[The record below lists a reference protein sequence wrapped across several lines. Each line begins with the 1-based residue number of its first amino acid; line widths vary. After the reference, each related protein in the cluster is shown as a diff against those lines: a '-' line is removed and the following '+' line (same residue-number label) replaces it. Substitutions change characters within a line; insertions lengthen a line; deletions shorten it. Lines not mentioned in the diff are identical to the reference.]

1 MLDSLAGNFCLRVLR
16 AGNSFT
22 SRFVQLVASRLRKTT
37 GSFSLNSVRRTLR
50 SDLKQREVRG
60 ASCYVMSVSCVA
72 VTMFFLF
79 DCFRFEN
86 VYKFS
91 RLSQISFWHALQD
104 QMSNVSCMSGAA
116 VLLAGREIVCPT
128 HPPFRLKYGGGIASA
143 ATCRIFHA
151 GFSCNS
157 FKKVWGLI
165 N

>member
-1 MLDSLAGNFCLRVLR
+1 MLETLSLHDSF
-16 AGNSFT
+16 
-22 SRFVQLVASRLRKTT
+22 QLVASRLRKTT
-37 GSFSLNSVRRTLR
+37 GSFSLNSVRTLR

-128 HPPFRLKYGGGIASA
+128 HPPFRLKYGGGYSIS
-143 ATCRIFHA
+143 CHLQD
-151 GFSCNS
+151 FSCWILLQET
-157 FKKVWGLI
+157 FA
-165 N
+165 